1 MLEYWK
7 TPEYKRLREQGVDAR
22 IAATIV
28 KEGFSSVAAF
38 IKAKTE
44 TDMLRTPGLGRKSV
58 DKIKEMAVALGL
70 RLGFGDKREGDIDLA
85 ATPVRC
91 IHNSFY
97 PCAMQYTTGC
107 RPADPEKFK
116 ARPAFGPVQQEWVLE
131 IPFMQQSVLFAAVR
145 APDGLRK
152 DHPTKVLLRWYRRC
166 VLLSAFD
173 RRALTCPF
181 EEGGG
186 SFTGPFTLLHALEF
200 LVKPYRPDA
209 VQAMHHNWHYA
220 RGAPDHE
227 RSQHRQRE
235 FRWKMLGKM
244 REVYLRHVDEM
255 PHHFQ
260 LHFMH
265 AAQIVGCHHPSTAI
279 RAWWREFYLMI
290 VNDAHL
296 EPETDAAMNLRLSD
310 NSDEWKKRE
319 WSPAK

>member
-1 MLEYWK
+1 MENTDL
-7 TPEYKRLREQGVDAR
+7 LRDCKQDAKLAKA
-22 IAATIV
+22 IAAD
-28 KEGFSSVAAF
+28 G
-38 IKAKTE
+38 AKSFTE
-44 TDMLRTPGLGRKSV
+44 FVETRTERDMLRVPNLGRKSV
-58 DKIKEMAVALGL
+58 DKIKAIAAEKGL
-70 RLGFGDKREGDIDLA
+70 RIAEATWEG
-85 ATPVRC
+85 PR
-91 IHNSFY
+91 SPEPF
-97 PCAMQYTTGC
+97 AMSG
-107 RPADPEKFK
+107 R
-116 ARPAFGPVQQEWVLE
+116 RPAFGPVQQEWVLE

-166 VLLSAFD
+166 ILLSAFD

-186 SFTGPFTLLHALEF
+186 SFTGPFKFGHVATF
-200 LVKPYRPDA
+200 LIDPHRPERLREA
-209 VQAMHHNWHYA
+209 HSRWYSA
-220 RGAPDHE
+220 RGIANTHLRDV
-227 RSQHRQRE
+227 QRK
-235 FRWKMLGKM
+235 FRWRMFDKM

-296 EPETDAAMNLRLSD
+296 QPESDADMNLRLSD

>member
-1 MLEYWK
+1 MAVGKEVRSALI
-7 TPEYKRLREQGVDAR
+7 REGCTAR
-22 IAATIV
+22 VATVIAL
-28 KEGFSSVAAF
+28 EGFTTLKSF
-38 IKAKTE
+38 IENRTE
-44 TDMLRTPGLGRKSV
+44 RDMLRIPNLGRRSV
-58 DKIKEMAVALGL
+58 DQIKELAAKNGW
-70 RLGFGDKREGDIDLA
+70 RLGFRNKE
-85 ATPVRC
+85 PVRC
-91 IHNSFY
+91 IHNQFY
-97 PCAMQYTTGC
+97 PCAMYHTTGC
-107 RPADPEKFK
+107 RPATAQELYTER
-116 ARPAFGPVQQEWVLE
+116 RPAFGPVQQEWVLE

-186 SFTGPFTLLHALEF
+186 SFTGPFKFGHVATFLIDPHHPDRLRHAH
-200 LVKPYRPDA
+200 A
-209 VQAMHHNWHYA
+209 QWHYA
-220 RGAPDHE
+220 KGTPNNSIVEA
-227 RSQHRQRE
+227 RQRE
-235 FRWKMLGKM
+235 MRWRFFNKM

-290 VNDAHL
+290 INDAHL

>member
-1 MLEYWK
+1 MFEYWK
-7 TPEYKRLREQGVDAR
+7 TPEYARMLHEGADAR
-22 IAATIV
+22 IAGAAM
-28 KEGFSSVAAF
+28 KEGHKTLEEF
-38 IKAKTE
+38 ITGNTE
-44 TDMLRTPGLGRKSV
+44 TALLRIPNLGRKSV
-58 DKIKEMAVALGL
+58 DKIKELAAAKGL
-70 RLGFGDKREGDIDLA
+70 RLGFDKDVERFATVSEALA
-85 ATPVRC
+85 A
-91 IHNSFY
+91 
-97 PCAMQYTTGC
+97 A
-107 RPADPEKFK
+107 K
-116 ARPAFGPVQQEWVLE
+116 APAFGPVQQEWVLE

-186 SFTGPFTLLHALEF
+186 SFTGPFRFGHVATF
-200 LVKPYRPDA
+200 LISPHDHDRFHRA
-209 VQAMHHNWHYA
+209 RSNWYA
-220 RGAPDHE
+220 AKGAPDHKP
-227 RSQHRQRE
+227 SVDQQRM
-235 FRWKMLGKM
+235 FRWKMLDKM

-265 AAQIVGCHHPSTAI
+265 AAQIVGCHHPSTKI
-279 RAWWREFYLMI
+279 REWWREFYLMI

-296 EPETDAAMNLRLSD
+296 SPETDADMNLRLSD

-319 WSPAK
+319 WTPAR

>member
-1 MLEYWK
+1 MFEYWK
-7 TPEYKRLREQGVDAR
+7 TPSYKRMVEQKVDAR
-22 IAATIV
+22 VAAAVV
-28 KEGFSSVAAF
+28 KEGFESVAAF
-38 IKAKTE
+38 IQAKTE

-58 DKIKEMAVALGL
+58 DKIKEMAKALGL
-70 RLGFGDKREGDIDLA
+70 VLGRDVSEPF
-85 ATPVRC
+85 
-91 IHNSFY
+91 
-97 PCAMQYTTGC
+97 AMSVQ
-107 RPADPEKFK
+107 R
-116 ARPAFGPVQQEWVLE
+116 RPAFGPVQQEWVLE
-131 IPFMQQSVLFAAVR
+131 IPFMQQSVLFAAIR

-186 SFTGPFTLLHALEF
+186 SFTGPFKFGHVATF
-200 LVKPYRPDA
+200 LIDAHHPDRLR
-209 VQAMHHNWHYA
+209 QAHSQWYYGK
-220 RGAPDHE
+220 GAPDHQ
-227 RSQHRQRE
+227 RSQDQQRE
-235 FRWKMLGKM
+235 YRWKMFSKM

-296 EPETDAAMNLRLSD
+296 QPESDADMNLRLSD

-319 WSPAK
+319 WTPAK

>member
-1 MLEYWK
+1 MFEYWK
-7 TPEYKRLREQGVDAR
+7 SPQYARLLHEGFDAR
-22 IAATIV
+22 IAGAIV
-28 KEGFSSVAAF
+28 KDGFDDFETF
-38 IKAKTE
+38 IANKTE
-44 TDMLRTPGLGRKSV
+44 RDLFRIPGIGKGSV
-58 DKIKEMAVALGL
+58 SKIKQACVKRGL
-70 RLGFGDKREGDIDLA
+70 RLGFDGEREGNI
-85 ATPVRC
+85 VR
-91 IHNSFY
+91 H
-97 PCAMQYTTGC
+97 
-107 RPADPEKFK
+107 
-116 ARPAFGPVQQEWVLE
+116 PAFGPVQQEWVLE
-131 IPFMQQSVLFAAVR
+131 IPFMQQSVLFAAIR

-166 VLLSAFD
+166 ILYSAFD

-186 SFTGPFTLLHALEF
+186 SFTGPFKFGHVATF
-200 LVKPYRPDA
+200 LIDAHHPDRLR
-209 VQAMHHNWHYA
+209 QAHSQWYYGK
-220 RGAPDHE
+220 GAPDHQ
-227 RSQHRQRE
+227 RSQDRQRE
-235 FRWKMLGKM
+235 YRWRIFSKM

-279 RAWWREFYLMI
+279 REWWREFYLMI

-310 NSDEWKKRE
+310 NSDAWKARE

>member
-1 MLEYWK
+1 MKNYWEH
-7 TPEYKRLREQGVDAR
+7 PAYKRMIEQKVDAR
-22 IAATIV
+22 IAAAVV
-28 KEGFSSVAAF
+28 KEGFQSVAAF
-38 IKAKTE
+38 IQAKTE
-44 TDMLRTPGLGRKSV
+44 SDMLRIPNLGRKSV
-58 DKIKEMAVALGL
+58 DKVKEIAVAKGL
-70 RLGFGDKREGDIDLA
+70 RLGFKDGRGSQ
-85 ATPVRC
+85 PVRC
-91 IHNSFY
+91 IHNQFY
-97 PCAMQYTTGC
+97 PCAMQHTTGC
-107 RPADPEKFK
+107 RPATADELWTGQAK
-116 ARPAFGPVQQEWVLE
+116 PAFGPVQQEWVLE

-166 VLLSAFD
+166 ILYSAFD
-173 RRALTCPF
+173 RRALTSPF
-181 EEGGG
+181 EKGGG
-186 SFTGPFTLLHALEF
+186 SFTGPFTIRHAIDFLIAPFDRPAIERFSYRWTSADKEF
-200 LVKPYRPDA
+200 
-209 VQAMHHNWHYA
+209 
-220 RGAPDHE
+220 
-227 RSQHRQRE
+227 QRD
-235 FRWKMLGKM
+235 FQWRAFNKM

-310 NSDEWKKRE
+310 NSDAWKARE

>member
-1 MLEYWK
+1 MFEYWE
-7 TPEYKRLREQGVDAR
+7 TPAYKRMIAQNVDAR
-22 IAATIV
+22 IAAAVV
-28 KEGFSSVAAF
+28 KEGFESVAAF
-38 IKAKTE
+38 IRAKTE
-44 TDMLRTPGLGRKSV
+44 TDMLRIPGLGRKSV
-58 DKIKEMAVALGL
+58 DKVKEMAVALGL
-70 RLGFGDKREGDIDLA
+70 RLGFGEDREGNIA
-85 ATPVRC
+85 APVRC
-91 IHNSFY
+91 IHNQFY
-97 PCAMQYTTGC
+97 LCAMQHTTGC
-107 RPADPEKFK
+107 RPASAEELWTGR
-116 ARPAFGPVQQEWVLE
+116 RPAFGPVQQEWVLE

-181 EEGGG
+181 EDGGG
-186 SFTGPFTLLHALEF
+186 SFTGPFKFGHVATF
-200 LVKPYRPDA
+200 LIDAHHPDRLR
-209 VQAMHHNWHYA
+209 QAHSQWYYGK
-220 RGAPDHE
+220 GAPDHQ
-227 RSQHRQRE
+227 RSQDRQRE
-235 FRWKMLGKM
+235 FRWHMFDKM

-279 RAWWREFYLMI
+279 RAWWREFYLML